1 MHEPI
6 NLKTIA
12 RWAGVILLILG
23 FGAYQCYS
31 MGYEK
36 AEHIY
41 KLELSEIDRK
51 NKQAIIDAQF
61 NEKEKYELKTKAL
74 VANYN
79 NEHKRYSDRV
89 RQLEAKLRTSG
100 DLEAVT
106 SERDRCLKLAV
117 EGEALLR
124 EAEFIV
130 ESLK

>member
-1 MHEPI
+1 MTY
-6 NLKTIA
+6 LK
-12 RWAGVILLILG
+12 LILVVG
-23 FGAYQCYS
+23 VAVFSYLA
-31 MGYEK
+31 GYDK
-36 AEHIY
+36 AEDKY
-41 KLELSEIDRK
+41 KLEIS
-51 NKQAIIDAQF
+51 
-61 NEKEKYELKTKAL
+61 EKENAQQTVVIDDQGKAKEEYEAKLKKL
-74 VANYN
+74 VADYN
-79 NEHKRYSDRV
+79 DERKRYNDRV